1 MAARI
6 DWAPDDS
13 TLVSCLGGAVRIH
26 DPRIPLRAREVAE
39 RVLDARYLDDGRI
52 LAIDDRGWQRWTA
65 TGELVGQR
73 HASDPRRA
81 TSAALAAG
89 GTRYIATR
97 PGPRRGVEI
106 FIKSIDGERLWTLNA
121 AAHDLIVYDRVN
133 AQLSGDGAVVAIGY
147 RTHDGSFH
155 APPRR
160 LEFIVID
167 VENDAVLDRGSA
179 RMAEPTSELSID
191 LDATGDR
198 LALSGSGESLGV
210 IRTGRG
216 VSYLRHDASGALA
229 LALDR
234 GGNLAAF
241 AFATIP
247 EGARGRVRVDYLS
260 HDADGP
266 PTVAVLDTLTIEPA
280 LRDVVA
286 LAFSRDS
293 RDLACLASDGTIE
306 VVPVP

>member
-6 DWAPDDS
+6 EWAPDDS
-13 TLVSCLGGAVRIH
+13 TLVSCIGGAVRIH
-26 DPRIPLRAREVAE
+26 DPRVPSRAREVAE

-89 GTRYIATR
+89 GTRYVAMRQLGGRTAR
-97 PGPRRGVEI
+97 VEI
-106 FIKSIDGERLWTLNA
+106 FIKSVDGERLWTLNA
-121 AAHDLIVYDRVN
+121 AAHDLHVYERAS

-147 RTHDGSFH
+147 RMQS

-160 LEFIVID
+160 HEFVVID
-167 VENDAVLDRGSA
+167 VANDIVLDRGSA
-179 RMAEPTSELSID
+179 RMAEATSELSID

-198 LALSGSGESLGV
+198 FALAGSSESLGV

-216 VSYLRHDASGALA
+216 DSYLRHDASGAVA
-229 LALDR
+229 VALDR

-241 AFATIP
+241 AFAFVP
-247 EGARGRVRVDYLS
+247 DGARGRVRVDYLS

-266 PTVAVLDTLTIEPA
+266 PTVAVIDTLTIEPA
-280 LRDVVA
+280 LHNVIAV
-286 LAFSRDS
+286 AFSRDS

>member
-6 DWAPDDS
+6 EWAPDDS
-13 TLVSCLGGAVRIH
+13 ALVSCIGGAVRIH
-26 DPRIPLRAREVAE
+26 DPRAPTRAREVAE

-81 TSAALAAG
+81 STAALAAG
-89 GTRYIATR
+89 GTRYVATR
-97 PGPRRGVEI
+97 QQGGRAASVEI
-106 FIKSIDGERLWTLNA
+106 FIKSVDGERLWTLNA
-121 AAHDLIVYDRVN
+121 AAHDLLISDRVN

-147 RTHDGSFH
+147 RMQH

-160 LEFIVID
+160 LEFVVID
-167 VENDAVLDRGSA
+167 VENDVVLDRGSA
-179 RMAEPTSELSID
+179 RMAEPSADLSID

-198 LALSGSGESLGV
+198 LALSGSDESLGV

-216 VSYLRHDASGALA
+216 DSYLRHDASGTLA

-234 GGNLAAF
+234 SGNLAAF

-266 PTVAVLDTLTIEPA
+266 PTVTVIDTLTIEPA
-280 LRDVVA
+280 LPDVIAV
-286 LAFSRDS
+286 AFSRDS